1 MLSKAKHL
9 IRFFTMFRMTKNT
22 MFNRKQLIATAQLF
36 AVIIFSLWLAGCKE
50 ERVLFQN
57 NFVRFNDTTLTF
69 KESYSP
75 AVKVTIHNAGP
86 ALSESIIVNYTI
98 GGTAREGKDYTIL
111 GTRGAV
117 SIPAGQSSADI
128 SVKLINGA
136 NNILDASTIIFTLTT
151 ASPGDKVQVG
161 LNGGNLG
168 KKMILNIQNVCI
180 FDGIYTGLLPVK
192 TQFYAVADIPITS
205 NDCRRYTISNINIG
219 LSNTSSFF
227 NWFDLLGFDA
237 EHPRLDFIDNG
248 NNTITIPRQVITE
261 FPAGYDTLSGTGVW
275 NPQNKRITL
284 SIRMKIR
291 KISPAK
297 DSIVNLP
304 LIYAPQ

>member
-1 MLSKAKHL
+1 
-9 IRFFTMFRMTKNT
+9 
-22 MFNRKQLIATAQLF
+22 MFNKKQLIVTTQLF
-36 AVIIFSLWLAGCKE
+36 AIVTFAVWLAGCKE
-50 ERVLFQN
+50 ERILFQG

-75 AVKVTIHNAGP
+75 AVKITIHNAGP
-86 ALSESIIVNYTI
+86 VLSESIIVNYTI

-151 ASPGDKVQVG
+151 ATPNDKVQVG
-161 LNGGNLG
+161 LNGGKLG
-168 KKMILNIQNVCI
+168 KSVVLNIQNVCI

-205 NDCRRYTISNINIG
+205 TNCKRYTIANINVG
-219 LSNTSSFF
+219 LTNISTFF
-227 NWFDLLGFDA
+227 NWFDLLSFDA
-237 EHPRLDFIDNG
+237 ESPSLDFIDNG
-248 NNTITIPRQVITE
+248 NNTITIPKQVIDA
-261 FPAGYDTLSGTGVW
+261 FPTGYDTLSGTGVW

-284 SIRMKIR
+284 SVRMKIR

-304 LIYAPQ
+304 LIYVPQ